1 MFVVCSLLF
10 KYQFFEWK
18 FCHER
23 NFHLFSCLPMP
34 CVYIACSQAFETKST
49 LMSQR
54 ASLQGSATGITGLV
68 ANVPS
73 FQRLIEGVQRKKTRE
88 TMLVSLF
95 VGVLLCFTIWYAIT
109 ITTSICIFYIQD
121 ILRKRDILFYRWICL
136 R

>member
-1 MFVVCSLLF
+1 MYADDDDDVNIILVTL
-10 KYQFFEWK
+10 
-18 FCHER
+18 
-23 NFHLFSCLPMP
+23 
-34 CVYIACSQAFETKST
+34 YIYIYISIYSQAFETKST

-95 VGVLLCFTIWYAIT
+95 VGVLLCFTIWYVM
-109 ITTSICIFYIQD
+109 
-121 ILRKRDILFYRWICL
+121 ILLL
-136 R
+136 